1 MNQDA
6 PDPTAWANAV
16 LIAINA
22 AGSSRAKL
30 GAAVGVTKQSV
41 DRWLA
46 EPAPPKPD
54 VVFAIERHLGATPGT
69 ISAHLGYVPV
79 GAPVPASVPDAIDA
93 DSHLSPTAKGI
104 LRAAYLQARQASVD
118 DARRDT

>member
-69 ISAHLGYVPV
+69 ISAHLGYVMPRPPSRSSMS
-79 GAPVPASVPDAIDA
+79 AAT
-93 DSHLSPTAKGI
+93 SHVRSGSMPEYS
-104 LRAAYLQARQASVD
+104 LR
-118 DARRDT
+118 